1 MSKILTLSF
10 LLIVAGCG
18 GGDDHSQQPLLVE
31 ANASNVSGQLQPT
44 ILASVEPAQSQPPL
58 PTGVNACDVNTL
70 GEAVKTVLI
79 PSRGM
84 NYPAVVRSIA
94 DPSTVLMFSG
104 NFAHQADQAMLAST
118 PAGDESHIR
127 FPFAQEELW
136 VAAMDESRTSWATD
150 RRFVIGLR
158 PETPVQRLGGASYD
172 AIFPKGF
179 EKSCYDTFQ
188 DRQCNVQI
196 NDASAITYEINGEP
210 HYFVYF
216 TLFEN
221 FRWHSPE
228 LGELHA
234 EGPSNPATQNI
245 QAIGLATSRDGYT
258 WEFVDKVLGE
268 SEVDSDME
276 EILGAWSPSAIVD
289 PHTGKVDVYF
299 HDALGTKQYVAH
311 FSDGINL
318 IEIERFNKSDNK
330 YRANLDVLFRNGR
343 YEVMYNDNDYAIAS
357 TSFTNLDE
365 FGVECGE
372 KIIIP
377 ADSTEVFPTPH
388 QFLNDDGRLHLYY
401 WDFHND
407 ENIIVKLF
415 R

>member
-1 MSKILTLSF
+1 VSKVVLLACLLS
-10 LLIVAGCG
+10 LAACG
-18 GGDDHSQQPLLVE
+18 GGGGDQQEPPQNTNLV
-31 ANASNVSGQLQPT
+31 Q
-44 ILASVEPAQSQPPL
+44 VESAQSPPQT
-58 PTGVNACDVNTL
+58 PVNVNACDRNEL
-70 GEAVKTVLI
+70 GEAVTTSLI

-84 NYPAVVRSIA
+84 NYPAVVRAI
-94 DPSTVLMFSG
+94 DVPSTVLMFSG
-104 NFAHQADQAMLAST
+104 NFAHQASQAMLAST
-118 PAGDESHIR
+118 PASNSSHIR
-127 FPFAQEELW
+127 YPSAQEELW
-136 VAAMDESRTSWATD
+136 VAEMDETRTSWITD
-150 RRFVIGLR
+150 RRFVFGVR
-158 PETPVQRLGGASYD
+158 PETPVRRLGGSSYQ
-172 AIFPKGF
+172 ANYPKGF
-179 EKSCYDTFQ
+179 EQSCYDSFQ

-196 NDASAITYEINGEP
+196 NDASAITYEIDGEP
-210 HYFVYF
+210 HYLVYF

-221 FRWHSPE
+221 FRWHSPQ

-245 QAIGLATSRDGYT
+245 QAIGLAISKDGRN

-268 SEVDSDME
+268 SEVDSDLE

-289 PHTGKVDVYF
+289 PQTGLVDVYF

-318 IEIERFNKSDNK
+318 IEIERFNKSDMK
-330 YRANLDVLFRNGR
+330 YRANLDVIFRNGR

-357 TSFTNLDE
+357 TSFAELDG

-377 ADSTEVFPTPH
+377 ADSSEVFPTPH
-388 QFLNDDGRLHLYY
+388 QFVNDDGRLHLYY

-407 ENIIVKLF
+407 ENIIVKIF
-415 R
+415 E